1 MVLNTTTPP
10 VLSIA
15 KIHSGVFPPGQPNVY
30 TVTIANASGLGPT
43 SGPVTVTETPP
54 AGLTVVS
61 MSGVGWTCASGSLA
75 CSRSDVAASGAGYPP
90 ITVAVNVASTASSP
104 QVNAVTVSGGGS
116 ANATATD
123 STTVLSSPLSIAS
136 THSGSFIQ
144 GQQNAAYTLTVSN
157 AASGTATIGAV
168 MVTDSVSSG
177 LALLSMSGPGWTCGS
192 GAGGM
197 TCGRGDPLAASAS
210 YPPITALVSV
220 SPAASS
226 PQVNT
231 VSLSGSGAP
240 MATATDSAAI
250 VPPITG
256 TLAEYPLAFAGSAPG
271 GIAAGPDGALWFTE
285 KANSKT
291 GRISTNGAVTEYSP
305 PTPQSTPAGIA
316 AGPDGALWFTEEG
329 AGQIGRITAAGAVT
343 EYHASGLGDFPTGIA
358 AGPDVALWYTELNG
372 NRIGRISTGGTSIE
386 YPLPTV
392 SSGPTAIAA
401 GPDGALWFTES
412 YANQIGRI
420 TTGGAINEYPVPTAG
435 SNPAGIAAG
444 PDGALWF
451 TENSSG
457 NIGRIS
463 TDGAITEY
471 PAGDGG
477 PQGIALGPDGA
488 LWFTES
494 IVSAIGRID
503 PSGVV
508 SQTPLTI
515 TENTSPQPSAIA
527 AGPDGGLWF
536 TELSGRIGRLAIAP
550 ALSISCTH
558 FGDFVRGSKNNMY
571 WLTVSNQLGA
581 ALPSGAT
588 VMVTDTLPSNLSSA
602 GTLGTGWSCNGTVC
616 TRSDGLAAGASYPPI
631 LVAVGIE
638 SETPSP
644 VVNQATVSYAGSRFT
659 ATDSTAIIP
668 VSSFPAFRITKT
680 HAGNFLQGQQGAEYT
695 IVLSNTGG
703 SATSG
708 IVVVQDL
715 LPPGLTLVSM
725 TGAGWTCSG
734 NICTRS
740 DALTPGAAYPPVM
753 VSVNVAPN
761 ATSPQVNIATTDGG
775 GAYNPAFAFAAS
787 TSDSTII
794 TSAVLLSITVT
805 HGGSFPQ
812 GAPQGYGYGYLI
824 TVFNQGTTPTGGTV
838 TVTDIPS
845 AALSLGLMNGIGWT
859 CNSNTCSRSDPLPS
873 GSSYPSI
880 FAEVGVAANATSPQ
894 SDTVTASGGGSP
906 PASASDPTLITPV
919 IAGAVAEYPVPLN
932 PINGGGPEFITL
944 GPDGALWFTT
954 GGQGDIGRITTSG
967 SILLFPAGGSTADIG
982 VGPDGALWFGV
993 TGMIGR
999 IATSGAVTE
1008 YPSTAGY
1015 DFTTGPDGALWFTN
1029 PKANAIGRMVN
1040 GSVVSEFPIPTAQSG
1055 ALSIVTG
1062 PDGALWFTERSAGQI
1077 ARITTSGVITEY
1089 PVPTIYST
1097 PWGITTGPDGAL
1109 WFTESI
1115 NATVNNIG
1123 RITTAGAI
1131 TEFRVPT
1138 LHCDPGGITVG
1149 SDGALWFTETSA
1161 NQIGRLTTSGSFS
1174 EYALPSE
1181 FISAGI

>member
-1 MVLNTTTPP
+1 MGATVTEFPIPAAVTRPDGIAAGPDGTVWFADGAAGKIGRITSSGTVTEYPSPITPLTIVAGPDGALWFSGDGIGRITTAGAASIESNQPTTSIAVGPDGALWFTFSTGNWIGRITTDGYGTEFPAGSASTPKFDCRWTGRRALVYRSLRRRDRPHYYVGHGHQIQHSHSRPRNQPDHTGARWRALVHRERGTPDRPHHHGRSDYGVHLVHRFAPQPYGWTRRGPLVHRMAERSDRSHLHNRRISLRVHRIRTVRAAVRHRSGARWRDQTGNIGCMVLNTTTPP

-256 TLAEYPLAFAGSAPG
+256 TVAEYPLAFAGSAPG

-285 KANSKT
+285 KANSKI

-527 AGPDGGLWF
+527 AGPDGGKM
-536 TELSGRIGRLAIAP
+536 AP
-550 ALSISCTH
+550 VASSFMPLTVTPASSSSTTRSV
-558 FGDFVRGSKNNMY
+558 GDF
-571 WLTVSNQLGA
+571 
-581 ALPSGAT
+581 
-588 VMVTDTLPSNLSSA
+588 SSMRPE
-602 GTLGTGWSCNGTVC
+602 N
-616 TRSDGLAAGASYPPI
+616 
-631 LVAVGIE
+631 
-638 SETPSP
+638 
-644 VVNQATVSYAGSRFT
+644 AGSR
-659 ATDSTAIIP
+659 
-668 VSSFPAFRITKT
+668 
-680 HAGNFLQGQQGAEYT
+680 
-695 IVLSNTGG
+695 
-703 SATSG
+703 
-708 IVVVQDL
+708 
-715 LPPGLTLVSM
+715 
-725 TGAGWTCSG
+725 
-734 NICTRS
+734 
-740 DALTPGAAYPPVM
+740 
-753 VSVNVAPN
+753 AP
-761 ATSPQVNIATTDGG
+761 GG
-775 GAYNPAFAFAAS
+775 G
-787 TSDSTII
+787 
-794 TSAVLLSITVT
+794 
-805 HGGSFPQ
+805 
-812 GAPQGYGYGYLI
+812 
-824 TVFNQGTTPTGGTV
+824 
-838 TVTDIPS
+838 
-845 AALSLGLMNGIGWT
+845 M
-859 CNSNTCSRSDPLPS
+859 
-873 GSSYPSI
+873 
-880 FAEVGVAANATSPQ
+880 
-894 SDTVTASGGGSP
+894 TA
-906 PASASDPTLITPV
+906 
-919 IAGAVAEYPVPLN
+919 
-932 PINGGGPEFITL
+932 
-944 GPDGALWFTT
+944 
-954 GGQGDIGRITTSG
+954 
-967 SILLFPAGGSTADIG
+967 
-982 VGPDGALWFGV
+982 
-993 TGMIGR
+993 
-999 IATSGAVTE
+999 
-1008 YPSTAGY
+1008 
-1015 DFTTGPDGALWFTN
+1015 
-1029 PKANAIGRMVN
+1029 
-1040 GSVVSEFPIPTAQSG
+1040 
-1055 ALSIVTG
+1055 
-1062 PDGALWFTERSAGQI
+1062 
-1077 ARITTSGVITEY
+1077 
-1089 PVPTIYST
+1089 
-1097 PWGITTGPDGAL
+1097 
-1109 WFTESI
+1109 
-1115 NATVNNIG
+1115 
-1123 RITTAGAI
+1123 
-1131 TEFRVPT
+1131 
-1138 LHCDPGGITVG
+1138 
-1149 SDGALWFTETSA
+1149 
-1161 NQIGRLTTSGSFS
+1161 
-1174 EYALPSE
+1174 
-1181 FISAGI
+1181 